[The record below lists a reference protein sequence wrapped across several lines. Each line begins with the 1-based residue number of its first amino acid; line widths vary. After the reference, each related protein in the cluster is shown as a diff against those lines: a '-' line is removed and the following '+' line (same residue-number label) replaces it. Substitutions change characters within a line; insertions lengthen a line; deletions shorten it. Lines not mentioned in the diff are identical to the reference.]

1 MKKSATYIMVTA
13 VGLLI
18 PTLLAIGSFLGFP
31 NDPQLGGCFWLL
43 IVIKYLVDI
52 FFEDRVPGEKK
63 DESILD
69 NKPAYM
75 LFFDSAEEVDN
86 FTDYCMDK
94 FDGFGKL
101 LLSDIHEYFG
111 LTVYS
116 EDKEIGWIYDQKP
129 HIITRPSKTNDGS
142 KYLFTVEFPKWRVFT
157 GNDTK

>member
-31 NDPQLGGCFWLL
+31 NDPQLGGCFWIM
-43 IVIKYLVDI
+43 IVIKYLIDI
-52 FFEDRVPGEKK
+52 FFEDHVPDEKQ

-75 LFFDSAEEVDN
+75 LFFNNAEEVNN
-86 FTDYCMDK
+86 FTNYCMDR

-101 LLSDIHEYFG
+101 LLSDINRYFG
-111 LTVYS
+111 LTVHS
-116 EDKEIGWIYDQKP
+116 EDKEIGWTYEQKP
-129 HIITRPSKTNDGS
+129 HIITKPTKTNDGS
-142 KYLFTVEFPKWRVFT
+142 KYLFTVEFPKWRIFT